1 MGNMSRFEEWA
12 KYSQLEKIK
21 EFITELGYK
30 MISDSSSQRQVF
42 VNNDTVII
50 IKKNLENEI

>member
-1 MGNMSRFEEWA
+1 MRNPSRFEEWA

-21 EFITELGYK
+21 EFIKELGYK
-30 MISDSSSQRQVF
+30 MISESVSKNQVF